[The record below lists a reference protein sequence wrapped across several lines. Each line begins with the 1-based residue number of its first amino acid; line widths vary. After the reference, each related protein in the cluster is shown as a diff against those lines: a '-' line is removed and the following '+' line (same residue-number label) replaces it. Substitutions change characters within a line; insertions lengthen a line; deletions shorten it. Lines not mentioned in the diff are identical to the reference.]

1 MHEEVAYEAIGMAL
15 NLLSIIK
22 RKNKTAENP
31 DSATWDMLS
40 SLASLCGKQ
49 TKHHMYQQHL

>member
-22 RKNKTAENP
+22 RQNKTAENP

-40 SLASLCGKQ
+40 SLASLCGK
-49 TKHHMYQQHL
+49 